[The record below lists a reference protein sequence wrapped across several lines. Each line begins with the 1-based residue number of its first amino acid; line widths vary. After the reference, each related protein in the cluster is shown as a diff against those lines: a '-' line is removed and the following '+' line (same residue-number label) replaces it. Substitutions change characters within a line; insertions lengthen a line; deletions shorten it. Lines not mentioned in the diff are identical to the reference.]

1 MAQAAV
7 KNRLEKNCVDV
18 ENVILEM
25 HPKQEKSKQIIK
37 TEKKSFNTDISKLL
51 KKVVL
56 NAKYLEET
64 IPISKVD
71 SQQYWRIYGVY

>member
-7 KNRLEKNCVDV
+7 KNSLVKNCVDV
-18 ENVILEM
+18 EKIILEM
-25 HPKQEKSKQIIK
+25 LPGQEAPIHIIK
-37 TEKKSFNTDISKLL
+37 TEKKPLKLL
-51 KKVVL
+51 KKAEL

-71 SQQYWRIYGVY
+71 SQQYRRIYGVY